1 MIILWWLI
9 SEIAFEDPRPND
21 TVCHRLSLPSHLT
34 LFRSKM
40 LRISSPRGKEWL
52 RLAIARVTGRVYDT
66 INKEYNINT
75 LMVWVCKSHSD
86 HHDKLYSEC
95 HETLLP
101 QRESFEGDR
110 EKAITRGATWKR
122 DHPDDGLSVSERNIW
137 CWESTLRTDRNPS
150 GFKWSYHTA
159 FNIEPFILHS
169 PLIGST
175 QMVPT
180 S

>member
-1 MIILWWLI
+1 MTLSATGCLFLLIWRSFDPKCREFPLLGVKNGWDWPSLEWQGGCMTLSTRNTILTLWW
-9 SEIAFEDPRPND
+9 SEFASH
-21 TVCHRLSLPSHLT
+21 TVIIMTFSR
-34 LFRSKM
+34 
-40 LRISSPRGKEWL
+40 
-52 RLAIARVTGRVYDT
+52 
-66 INKEYNINT
+66 
-75 LMVWVCKSHSD
+75 
-86 HHDKLYSEC
+86 LYSEC
-95 HETLLP
+95 HESLLP